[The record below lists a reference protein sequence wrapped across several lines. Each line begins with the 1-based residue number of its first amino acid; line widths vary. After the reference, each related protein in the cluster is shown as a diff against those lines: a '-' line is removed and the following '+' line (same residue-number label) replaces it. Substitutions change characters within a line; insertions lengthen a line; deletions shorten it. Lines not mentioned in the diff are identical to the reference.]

1 MIKEKYK
8 KIIIS
13 SIALFLIAI
22 MFLLSSYF
30 SREYQLEIQNYI
42 GNGFF
47 GIMLFIFVNIL
58 AVVIAPFSTLPLI
71 PVATSM
77 WGWFLTGVY
86 SIVAWTIGA
95 QIAFYISRIFGK
107 KLVYKIVSAEK
118 IGEIEKR
125 IPEKNTFWSLVLL
138 RMIVPVDILSYAV
151 GLFSKIKAKTFL
163 ATTFIGVI
171 PFAFIFAYIGT
182 LSSRIQII
190 VFVEIFAAILLML
203 IYRKNSIKKIIL
215 FIVVV
220 SFSTTLFVYK
230 GEIFTFIEG
239 LTLLSQQKP
248 FLVSLI
254 LILLK
259 TLSAP
264 LGFPGTPL
272 TLLSG
277 ALFGIVAGTVIALIG
292 NTLGAILAFLLSR
305 YIFRE
310 YIQNKILPKY
320 PKILK
325 YEKSLEKKAVA
336 TVVLLRLIPIFPFNG
351 LNFLLGVTNIPLS
364 KYAIGSFV
372 GMIPG
377 TFLFV
382 YFGESL
388 GSMSLVNVS
397 LALLGIILLTYIGKK
412 YEKQF

>member
-13 SIALFLIAI
+13 SFALVLIAVL
-22 MFLLSSYF
+22 FLLSSYF

-190 VFVEIFAAILLML
+190 VFVEIFASIVLIL

>member
-47 GIMLFIFVNIL
+47 GILLFIFVNIL

-190 VFVEIFAAILLML
+190 VFVEIFASIVLIL

-412 YEKQF
+412 YEKRF

>member
-1 MIKEKYK
+1 
-8 KIIIS
+8 
-13 SIALFLIAI
+13 

-47 GIMLFIFVNIL
+47 GILLFIFVNIL

>member
-47 GIMLFIFVNIL
+47 GILLFIFVNIL